1 VTSKSEATKDKK
13 GISRRTVVAGTAWAV
28 PAIVVASAAPAMAV
42 SGPVVLSGTACKGPG
57 QSGGFAFAY
66 YFQVTLTN
74 NTNSS
79 QTYTFNSI
87 TINGSQP
94 PLTSITPSSVTV
106 APQTV
111 TVVTL
116 LAQGSTNSANGTAV
130 LAYMIGV
137 VPGTTQATIA
147 DFPPIQGAQCQ
158 LTYPSRT
165 DTPITP

>member
-1 VTSKSEATKDKK
+1 VTSKSEMTKPKQ

-28 PAIVVASAAPAMAV
+28 PAIVVASAAPAMAA

-57 QSGGFAFAY
+57 QSGNFAFAY

-94 PLTSITPSSVTV
+94 PLTSIAPSSVTV
-106 APQTV
+106 NAQTV

-130 LAYMIGV
+130 LAYMIGG

>member
-1 VTSKSEATKDKK
+1 MTSKSETSKQ

-28 PAIVVASAAPAMAV
+28 PAIVVASAAPAMAA
-42 SGPVVLSGTACKGPG
+42 SGPVVLSGVACKGPG
-57 QSGGFAFAY
+57 QSGEFEFAY

-74 NTNSS
+74 NTASS

-94 PLTSITPSSVTV
+94 PLTSIAPNPVVV
-106 APQTV
+106 APQTI

-130 LAYMIGV
+130 LAYMIGG

-147 DFPPIQGAQCQ
+147 NFPPIQGAQCT